1 MRVNFLC
8 RLEGLVILEFAK
20 LLFKNVN
27 RALDFFLPLF
37 ELLTFEKE
45 NFIELDGAGGKNEG
59 LVLILEEEH
68 EGLGVILPNLIEG
81 KCAVVD

>member
-8 RLEGLVILEFAK
+8 RLEGLVFLQFAK

-27 RALDFFLPLF
+27 GALDFFLPLF

-45 NFIELDGAGGKNEG
+45 DFVELDGAGGENEG
-59 LVLILEEEH
+59 LLFIFEEEH
-68 EGLGVILPNLIEG
+68 EGL
-81 KCAVVD
+81 